1 MKPSVLIV
9 DDEVSL
15 CGLLEVFFEKKGYA
29 PVSAHNVAG
38 AMKLL
43 DGPEPMLAMVD
54 LSLGGE
60 SGLTVVKALMDKHPN
75 LPVIVM
81 TAYGTVEKA
90 VEAVKLGAFDFIS
103 KPFEM
108 VFLGKVV
115 EKAVSTR
122 RLEDE
127 NRELKNIIRRQ
138 GVELVGQSPAIR
150 QLRDRVEAIAGSEST
165 VLITGE
171 SGTGKELVAKLIHQK
186 SLRAHKAF
194 VVVNCSALSENLLES
209 ELFGHM
215 KGAFTSA
222 HADKEGLFKVAEG
235 GTVFLD
241 EIGEMPLRT
250 QVKLLRVIQEREITP
265 VGGTASLRINVRL
278 LAATNVN
285 LEEAVAQGRF
295 REDLYYRLNVLRIYT
310 PALCERGDD
319 SALLASHF
327 LQRKAGGRKAFTPEA
342 LAMIQAY
349 NWPGNVRQLENA
361 VERAIA
367 FSTQDAI
374 ETLEL
379 DLKAPGATDAIPIPA
394 NGAGG
399 TYPVAAGSQAAAL
412 PASGFTASAPETGG
426 AYGDGALAASPGGT
440 VPTLSEIEKAWI
452 YWVLSQNQWHK
463 PTAAKILGLDI
474 STLYRKIE
482 KYGLKAQS

>member
-1 MKPSVLIV
+1 MKPPVLIV

-29 PVSAHNVAG
+29 PVSAHSLAD
-38 AMKLL
+38 ALKRME
-43 DGPEPMLAMVD
+43 GPEPLLAMVD
-54 LSLGGE
+54 LTLGPE
-60 SGLTVVKALMDKHPN
+60 SGLTVVKSLIERYPR
-75 LPVIVM
+75 LPVVVM

-115 EKAVSTR
+115 EKAVATR
-122 RLEDE
+122 VLEDE
-127 NRELKNIIRRQ
+127 NRELKNFIRRQ
-138 GVELVGQSPAIR
+138 GVELVGQSPAVR
-150 QLRDRVEAIAGSEST
+150 QLRDRIDAIASSEST

-209 ELFGHM
+209 ELFGHV

-222 HADKEGLFKVAEG
+222 HADKEGLFAVAEG

-241 EIGEMPLRT
+241 EIGEMPIRT

-265 VGGTASLRINVRL
+265 VGGTASARIDVRL

-285 LEEAVAQGRF
+285 LEDAVAQGRF
-295 REDLYYRLNVLRIYT
+295 REDLYYRLNVLRIHT
-310 PALCERGDD
+310 PSLCERGDD
-319 SALLASHF
+319 AALLANHF
-327 LQRKAGGRKAFTPEA
+327 LQRKAHGRKAFTPGA
-342 LAMIQAY
+342 LAMIEGYA
-349 NWPGNVRQLENA
+349 WPGNVRQLENA

-367 FSTQDAI
+367 FSTGGTI

-379 DLKAPGATDAIPIPA
+379 DLKSPAQAGGAASTGGSPGPGDSGVAGFE
-394 NGAGG
+394 GAG
-399 TYPVAAGSQAAAL
+399 ASSE
-412 PASGFTASAPETGG
+412 SGFYPPGFYPPG
-426 AYGDGALAASPGGT
+426 LA
-440 VPTLSEIEKAWI
+440 PTLNEIEKAWI
-452 YWVLSQNQWHK
+452 FWVLSQNHWHK

-482 KYGLKAQS
+482 KYGLKAQT

>member
-1 MKPSVLIV
+1 MKPPVLIV
-9 DDEVSL
+9 DDEASL

-29 PVSAHNVAG
+29 PVSAHNVAQ
-38 AMKLL
+38 AMKRLE
-43 DGPEPMLAMVD
+43 GPEPLMAMVD
-54 LSLGGE
+54 LTLGPE
-60 SGLTVVKALMDKHPN
+60 SGLTVVKALIEKYPR
-75 LPVIVM
+75 LPVVVM

-115 EKAVSTR
+115 EKAVGTR
-122 RLEDE
+122 ILEEE
-127 NRELKNIIRRQ
+127 NRELKSIIRRQ
-138 GVELVGQSPAIR
+138 GVEMVGQSPAVR
-150 QLRDRVEAIAGSEST
+150 QLRDRIEAIATSEST

-186 SLRAHKAF
+186 SLCSHKPF

-209 ELFGHM
+209 ELFGHV

-222 HADKEGLFKVAEG
+222 HADKEGLFRVADG

-241 EIGEMPLRT
+241 EIGEMPMRT

-265 VGGTASLRINVRL
+265 VGGTVSQSISVRL

-295 REDLYYRLNVLRIYT
+295 REDLYYRLNVLRIHT
-310 PALCERGDD
+310 PALSERGEDA
-319 SALLASHF
+319 ALLATHF
-327 LQRKAGGRKAFTPEA
+327 LQRKAHGRKSFSPAA
-342 LAMIQAY
+342 LARIQAY
-349 NWPGNVRQLENA
+349 AWPGNVRQLENA

-367 FSTQDAI
+367 FSTSGTID
-374 ETLEL
+374 TLEL
-379 DLKAPGATDAIPIPA
+379 DL
-394 NGAGG
+394 
-399 TYPVAAGSQAAAL
+399 
-412 PASGFTASAPETGG
+412 
-426 AYGDGALAASPGGT
+426 T
-440 VPTLSEIEKAWI
+440 VPTASEAAQGGPAGMPSPESAGPALEGGATPTLSDIEKAWI
-452 YWVLSQNQWHK
+452 YWVLSQQNWHK

-482 KYGLKAQS
+482 KYGLKAPA

>member
-1 MKPSVLIV
+1 MKPNVWIV

-15 CGLLEVFFEKKGYA
+15 CGLLEVFFEKKGFVPIA
-29 PVSAHNVAG
+29 RQSVADG
-38 AMKLL
+38 LGLL
-43 DGPEPMLAMVD
+43 NGPEPAMAMVD
-54 LSLGGE
+54 LSLGPD
-60 SGLTVVKALMDKHPN
+60 SGLVLVKAMVDRFPN
-75 LPVIVM
+75 LPVVVM

-108 VFLGKVV
+108 VFLSKVV
-115 EKAVSTR
+115 DKAMSNRILVS
-122 RLEDE
+122 E
-127 NRELKNIIRRQ
+127 NRELKEIIKRQ
-138 GVELVGQSPAIR
+138 GVELIGQSTAVT
-150 QLRDRVEAIAGSEST
+150 QLKERIHAIASSEST

-186 SLRAHKAF
+186 SLRALKPC

-222 HADKEGLFKVAEG
+222 HAEKEGLFAVAEG

-250 QVKLLRVIQEREITP
+250 QVKLLRVLQEREITP
-265 VGGTASLRINVRL
+265 VGGTVSSRINVRI

-285 LEEAVAQGRF
+285 LEDAVARGEF

-310 PALCERGDD
+310 PRLAERGEDPI
-319 SALLASHF
+319 LLANYFLNKKSHVQKRF
-327 LQRKAGGRKAFTPEA
+327 SETA
-342 LAMIQAY
+342 LRQIQSYA
-349 NWPGNVRQLENA
+349 WPGNVRQLENA

-367 FSTQDAI
+367 FSTGEII
-374 ETLEL
+374 EALEL
-379 DLKAPGATDAIPIPA
+379 DVPGQTLDAR
-394 NGAGG
+394 GAGLS
-399 TYPVAAGSQAAAL
+399 AAGNAKMVSAGASQGNPNGVMGL
-412 PASGFTASAPETGG
+412 SGDPGEPETPTN
-426 AYGDGALAASPGGT
+426 SPSGEET
-440 VPTLSEIEKAWI
+440 RVSPTLNEIEKAYI
-452 YWVLSQNQWHK
+452 YWILTQNQWHK

-482 KYGLKAQS
+482 KYGLKAPA

>member
-1 MKPSVLIV
+1 MKPPVLIV

-29 PVSAHNVAG
+29 PVSAHNVTG
-38 AMKLL
+38 ALKRME
-43 DGPEPMLAMVD
+43 GPEPLLAMVD
-54 LSLGGE
+54 LTLGPE
-60 SGLTVVKALMDKHPN
+60 SGLTVVKALMEKYPR
-75 LPVIVM
+75 LPVVVM

-115 EKAVSTR
+115 EKAVATR
-122 RLEDE
+122 VLEDE
-127 NRELKNIIRRQ
+127 NRELKNFIRRQ
-138 GVELVGQSPAIR
+138 GVELVGQSPAVR
-150 QLRDRVEAIAGSEST
+150 QLRERIDAIAASEST

-209 ELFGHM
+209 ELFGHV

-222 HADKEGLFKVAEG
+222 HADKEGLFAVAEG

-241 EIGEMPLRT
+241 EIGEMPMRT

-265 VGGTASLRINVRL
+265 VGGTASARIDVRL

-285 LEEAVAQGRF
+285 LEDAVAQGRF

-310 PALCERGDD
+310 PALSERGDD
-319 SALLASHF
+319 AALLANHF
-327 LQRKAGGRKAFTPEA
+327 LQRKAHGRKSFTPGA

-349 NWPGNVRQLENA
+349 AWPGNVRQLENA

-367 FSTQDAI
+367 FSTRETI

-379 DLKAPGATDAIPIPA
+379 DLKAP
-394 NGAGG
+394 AGG
-399 TYPVAAGSQAAAL
+399 AAGQGTAAGEAG
-412 PASGFTASAPETGG
+412 AEGSAPSLESG
-426 AYGDGALAASPGGT
+426 A
-440 VPTLSEIEKAWI
+440 VPTLTEIEKAWI
-452 YWVLSQNQWHK
+452 FWVLSQNHWHK

-482 KYGLKAQS
+482 KYGLKAQT

>member
-1 MKPSVLIV
+1 MKPPVLIV
-9 DDEVSL
+9 DDEASL

-29 PVSAHNVAG
+29 PVSAHNVAE
-38 AMKLL
+38 AMKRLE
-43 DGPEPMLAMVD
+43 GPEPLMAMVD
-54 LSLGGE
+54 LSLGPE
-60 SGLTVVKALMDKHPN
+60 SGLTVVKALIERYPR
-75 LPVIVM
+75 LPVVVM

-115 EKAVSTR
+115 EKAVGTR
-122 RLEDE
+122 ILEDE
-127 NRELKNIIRRQ
+127 NRELKSIIRRQ
-138 GVELVGQSPAIR
+138 GVELVGQSTAVR
-150 QLRDRVEAIAGSEST
+150 QLRERIEAIAASEST

-186 SLRAHKAF
+186 SLCSHKPF

-209 ELFGHM
+209 ELFGHV

-222 HADKEGLFKVAEG
+222 HTDKEGLFRVADG

-265 VGGTASLRINVRL
+265 VGGTVSQSISVRL

-295 REDLYYRLNVLRIYT
+295 REDLYYRLNVLRIHT
-310 PALCERGDD
+310 PALSERGEDA
-319 SALLASHF
+319 ALLATHF
-327 LQRKAGGRKAFTPEA
+327 LQRKAHGRKSFSPAA
-342 LAMIQAY
+342 LARIQAFS
-349 NWPGNVRQLENA
+349 WPGNVRQLENA

-367 FSTQDAI
+367 FSTSGTID
-374 ETLEL
+374 TLEL
-379 DLKAPGATDAIPIPA
+379 DLTVPGVPAGMPSSESAGPALEGGAT
-394 NGAGG
+394 
-399 TYPVAAGSQAAAL
+399 
-412 PASGFTASAPETGG
+412 
-426 AYGDGALAASPGGT
+426 
-440 VPTLSEIEKAWI
+440 PTLSDIEKAWI
-452 YWVLSQNQWHK
+452 YWVLSQQNWHK

-482 KYGLKAQS
+482 KYGLKAPA

>member
-1 MKPSVLIV
+1 MKPPVLIV
-9 DDEVSL
+9 DDEASL

-29 PVSAHNVAG
+29 PISAHNVAQ
-38 AMKLL
+38 AMKRLE
-43 DGPEPMLAMVD
+43 GPEPLMAMVD
-54 LSLGGE
+54 LTLGPE
-60 SGLTVVKALMDKHPN
+60 SGLTVVKALIEKYPR
-75 LPVIVM
+75 LPVVVM

-115 EKAVSTR
+115 EKAVGTR
-122 RLEDE
+122 ILEDE
-127 NRELKNIIRRQ
+127 NRELKSIIRRQ
-138 GVELVGQSPAIR
+138 GVELVGQSTAVR
-150 QLRDRVEAIAGSEST
+150 QLRERIEAIATSEST

-186 SLRAHKAF
+186 SLCSHKPF

-209 ELFGHM
+209 ELFGHV

-222 HADKEGLFKVAEG
+222 HADKEGLFRVADG

-241 EIGEMPLRT
+241 EIGEMPMRT

-265 VGGTASLRINVRL
+265 VGGTVSESISVRL

-295 REDLYYRLNVLRIYT
+295 REDLYYRLNVLRIHT
-310 PALCERGDD
+310 PALSERGEDA
-319 SALLASHF
+319 ALLANHF
-327 LQRKAGGRKAFTPEA
+327 LQRKAHGRKSFSPAA
-342 LAMIQAY
+342 LARIQAY
-349 NWPGNVRQLENA
+349 AWPGNVRQLENA

-367 FSTQDAI
+367 FSTGAI
-374 ETLEL
+374 IDTLEL
-379 DLKAPGATDAIPIPA
+379 DLKVPAAPEAAQGAPPGVLSSEPAGPGLEGGAT
-394 NGAGG
+394 
-399 TYPVAAGSQAAAL
+399 
-412 PASGFTASAPETGG
+412 
-426 AYGDGALAASPGGT
+426 
-440 VPTLSEIEKAWI
+440 PTLSDIEKAWI
-452 YWVLSQNQWHK
+452 YWVLSQQNWHK

-482 KYGLKAQS
+482 KYGLKAPA

>member
-1 MKPSVLIV
+1 MKPPVLIV

-29 PVSAHNVAG
+29 PVAAHNVAE
-38 AMKLL
+38 AMRCLE
-43 DGPEPMLAMVD
+43 GPEPLMAMVD
-54 LSLGGE
+54 LSLGPE
-60 SGLTVVKALMDKHPN
+60 SGLTVVKALMEKYPR
-75 LPVIVM
+75 LPVVVM

-108 VFLGKVV
+108 VFLAKVV
-115 EKAVSTR
+115 EKAVGTR
-122 RLEDE
+122 ILEDE
-127 NRELKNIIRRQ
+127 NRELKAIIRRQ
-138 GVELVGQSPAIR
+138 GVEMVGQSPAVR
-150 QLRDRVEAIAGSEST
+150 QLRERIEAIATSEST

-186 SLRAHKAF
+186 SLRAHKSF

-209 ELFGHM
+209 ELFGHV

-222 HADKEGLFKVAEG
+222 HMDKVGLFAVADG

-241 EIGEMPLRT
+241 EIGEMPMRT

-265 VGGTASLRINVRL
+265 VGGTASARIDVRI

-285 LEEAVAQGRF
+285 LEEAVVDGRF

-310 PALCERGDD
+310 PALSERGGDA
-319 SALLASHF
+319 SLLANHF
-327 LQRKAGGRKAFTPEA
+327 LQRKARGRKSFSAQA
-342 LAMIQAY
+342 LARIQAY
-349 NWPGNVRQLENA
+349 AWPGNVRQLENA

-367 FSTQDAI
+367 FSTGESI

-379 DLKAPGATDAIPIPA
+379 DVPAAAPAQPEAP
-394 NGAGG
+394 AGG
-399 TYPVAAGSQAAAL
+399 AAGFGMGEGAAA
-412 PASGFTASAPETGG
+412 AGG
-426 AYGDGALAASPGGT
+426 VT
-440 VPTLSEIEKAWI
+440 PTLNDVEKAWI
-452 YWVLSQNQWHK
+452 FWVLSQHNWHK

-482 KYGLKAQS
+482 KYGLKAGTG